1 MGKGCQAADSKRLA
15 TKLRYTV
22 SIYLRII
29 RCWFWCWYCIPGTI
43 FEHGLIRQDM
53 LNWRWKWCV
62 NVERGGGIGDTQN
75 CMTICL
81 VQPTRPFLLLKRK
94 RNMRTKSNNNN
105 NNNNKDI
112 YLTNQSIKRHKTT
125 IYMKFC
131 PTIYLLPTLLTSPSP
146 LQTTIDIA
154 NTNCG
159 DLSSPDT
166 PQSSVSLPSLRL
178 WRIPEPLL

>member
-131 PTIYLLPTLLTSPSP
+131 PTINQTSQNNDIHEVLPY
-146 LQTTIDIA
+146 
-154 NTNCG
+154 N
-159 DLSSPDT
+159 LSSPNPPHLPIT
-166 PQSSVSLPSLRL
+166 PSDHNRYS
-178 WRIPEPLL
+178 